1 MNELTLLVTGWVA
14 TEPKLHVSATGPDV
28 VSFRLAT
35 TARYFDRNSNTWVD
49 KPTEWFTVRLFRAA
63 AVLVQKSVHKGQP
76 VIVSGRLRTNEWTSE
91 SGPRTDLII
100 DAQAVGHDLTRG
112 VADFRRAVADAEK
125 GVITE
130 LPATPGDEGAD
141 DGESAEPIDV
151 SALEELPGDDSEG
164 AELDQDEAA
173 SRHAVTAS

>member
-35 TARYFDRNSNTWVD
+35 TARYFDRNTNTWVD

-63 AVLVQKSVHKGQP
+63 AVLVQKSVRKGQP
-76 VIVSGRLRTNEWTSE
+76 VIVSGRLRTNEWTSD

-100 DAQAVGHDLTRG
+100 DAQTVGHDLTRG
-112 VADFRRAVADAEK
+112 VADFRRAVVDVER

-130 LPATPGDEGAD
+130 LPSAPAEEAAPED
-141 DGESAEPIDV
+141 DAAEPIDL
-151 SALEELPGDDSEG
+151 SGLEEVPDEDVDER
-164 AELDQDEAA
+164 ELDEDEAQ
-173 SRHAVTAS
+173 SQEAVAV

>member
-35 TARYFDRNSNTWVD
+35 TARYFDRNTNAWVD

-100 DAQAVGHDLTRG
+100 DAQTVGHDLTRG

-130 LPATPGDEGAD
+130 LPSSAVEEATPDDET
-141 DGESAEPIDV
+141 AEPIDV
-151 SALEELPGDDSEG
+151 TGFEELPEEDL
-164 AELDQDEAA
+164 AEPQLDEEEAA
-173 SRHAVTAS
+173 SHEKVTA

>member
-91 SGPRTDLII
+91 SGPRKGTGIKGI
-100 DAQAVGHDLTRG
+100 G
-112 VADFRRAVADAEK
+112 FR
-125 GVITE
+125 
-130 LPATPGDEGAD
+130 TP
-141 DGESAEPIDV
+141 
-151 SALEELPGDDSEG
+151 
-164 AELDQDEAA
+164 
-173 SRHAVTAS
+173 HA